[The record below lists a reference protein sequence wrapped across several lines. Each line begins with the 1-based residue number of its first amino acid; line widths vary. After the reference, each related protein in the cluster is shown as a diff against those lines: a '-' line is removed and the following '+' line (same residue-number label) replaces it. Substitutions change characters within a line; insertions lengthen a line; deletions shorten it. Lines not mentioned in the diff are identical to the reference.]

1 MARIAAALSGGVDS
15 ALAAWLLARQG
26 YEVVGL
32 SLSLGQG
39 RDEAPAAGGA
49 VARQLG
55 LEHQV
60 VPAQR
65 EFADQVVR
73 PSLEA
78 YARGTTP
85 NPCARCNARV
95 KFPLLWQAA
104 QDLGCEALATGHY
117 ARLVEDAAGRRLAE
131 ASHQG
136 KSQAYFLARLAQEML
151 GRLMFPLG
159 EMSKPQV
166 RDMARQAGL
175 EVAQRPESQ
184 DACFLPPGG
193 WDELMAAHGLVR
205 PGTVE
210 DQAGRVL
217 ATHGGLH
224 RFTIGQRRG
233 LGVALGQPAYVLAL
247 DGPRAAVLV
256 GPAPGLYCQGL
267 WGAAPRWF
275 APPPTGGGLTVRV
288 RYAHQGVGCR
298 VSEEGERLRVD
309 FLEPQR
315 AVAPGQLAV
324 FFHRGELWGSA
335 WITEAIHLKNNGITS

>member
-15 ALAAWLLARQG
+15 AVAAWLLGQQG
-26 YEVVGL
+26 HRVVAL

-39 RDEAPAAGGA
+39 RDEAPQAGAA

-55 LEHQV
+55 LEHLV

-65 EFADQVVR
+65 EFAEQVVR

-78 YARGTTP
+78 YASGITP
-85 NPCARCNARV
+85 NPCACCNARV
-95 KFPLLWQAA
+95 KFPLLWRVAREM
-104 QDLGCEALATGHY
+104 GCQALATGHY
-117 ARLVEDAAGRRLAE
+117 ARLVEDAGGRRLAE
-131 ASHQG
+131 ASQRG
-136 KSQAYFLARLAQEML
+136 KSQAYFLARLDPEML
-151 GRLMFPLG
+151 GRLVFPLG
-159 EMSKPQV
+159 ELSKPQV
-166 RDMARQAGL
+166 REMACGAGL
-175 EVAQRPESQ
+175 EAAQRPESQ

-193 WDELMAAHGLVR
+193 WDELMAGHGLLR

-217 ATHGGLH
+217 ASHGGLH

-247 DGPRAAVLV
+247 DGARSAVRV
-256 GPAPGLYCQGL
+256 GPPEALMSRGL
-267 WGAAPRWF
+267 WGAEPRWF
-275 APPPTGGGLTVRV
+275 APPAQADGLTVRV

-298 VSEEGERLRVD
+298 VNEEDGRLRVD

-324 FFHRGELWGSA
+324 FFRGDQLWGSA
-335 WITEAIHLKNNGITS
+335 WITEAIHCNTTG